1 MRELLCYS
9 VTLSCSCYHGYSLP
23 VYLWL
28 QTCAVHTVKRVAYV
42 LHQKHCPINS
52 KTNVDSGSIRHYQL
66 SASFSHHIILTVLY
80 FTFFYDLFTK
90 LNPNIFV
97 QIRTR
102 TPHWQ
107 RMHSRIFQQGSLAAF
122 KLLTVGGKA
131 PWYMVT
137 HLRLEQVNSSK
148 SNEREES
155 SR

>member
-90 LNPNIFV
+90 LNPNPAIISTFLSKPEPEPLTDKGCIQGYFSRV
-97 QIRTR
+97 HLQ
-102 TPHWQ
+102 HSNCWQ
-107 RMHSRIFQQGSLAAF
+107 WVER
-122 KLLTVGGKA
+122 LLDIWWHTYV
-131 PWYMVT
+131 WN
-137 HLRLEQVNSSK
+137 R
-148 SNEREES
+148 
-155 SR
+155 